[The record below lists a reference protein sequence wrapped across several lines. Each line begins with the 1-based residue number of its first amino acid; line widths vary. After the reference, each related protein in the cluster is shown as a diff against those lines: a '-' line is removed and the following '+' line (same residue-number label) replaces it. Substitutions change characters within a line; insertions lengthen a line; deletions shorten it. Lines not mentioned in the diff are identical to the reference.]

1 MADGDKIKQVFWNIA
16 ENAVRAMREGG
27 VLRVSIERM
36 GDDWQVSFADTGTG
50 MTPQQTEKIF
60 EPFQSN
66 FEGGTG
72 LGLAVVYQIVQ
83 AHEGKV
89 WARSKP
95 GQGTTFVLRLRRLDA
110 ERSVAVG
117 SSRPWRRSKPSQS
130 HSSGDSL
137 QRPPGQGGRVANILV
152 CDDERSIC
160 EMLDIALRREGHR
173 VETVN
178 SGQAAKNKIDGNLY
192 DLIITDIKMPNIDG
206 IEVLKHAH
214 RVSPDSPVILITA
227 VDDYEAA
234 VEAVKAGGASDYIR
248 KSPGL
253 VDEIKLA
260 INRVLEKLSLSK
272 QNFALRRDNAAHNS
286 LDNIIGS
293 SAAME
298 KLKQTLRTVAS
309 TASTVL
315 IHGESGTGK
324 ELVARAVHICSPR
337 AGEPFV
343 SVNCGAFPETLLE
356 SELFGYLKGAFT
368 GANQNKRGLFEV
380 AGGGTIFLDEIS
392 EMTLAMQVKLLRV
405 LQERTVRPV
414 GGTSEIPID
423 VRVIA
428 ATNRDLDK
436 AVAENLFRED
446 LYYRLNVIPIRVPNL
461 RERREDIPLLA
472 NHFQKKY
479 AAAAGRSILRV
490 NKESLEALCGYEWP
504 GNVRQLE
511 NTVERAVALETTEE
525 LHVELPA
532 ERPKAR
538 AAAAGVGISGNM
550 GEVAAG
556 RGAAARGR
564 HGNLRCRHRA
574 HASADFAGALK
585 RRADEGRRSAGNFL
599 PVVPAFD
606 EEVRAVAASS
616 EPRVPS

>member
-1 MADGDKIKQVFWNIA
+1 
-16 ENAVRAMREGG
+16 
-27 VLRVSIERM
+27 
-36 GDDWQVSFADTGTG
+36 
-50 MTPQQTEKIF
+50 
-60 EPFQSN
+60 
-66 FEGGTG
+66 
-72 LGLAVVYQIVQ
+72 
-83 AHEGKV
+83 
-89 WARSKP
+89 
-95 GQGTTFVLRLRRLDA
+95 
-110 ERSVAVG
+110 
-117 SSRPWRRSKPSQS
+117 
-130 HSSGDSL
+130 
-137 QRPPGQGGRVANILV
+137 VANILV

-160 EMLDIALRREGHR
+160 EMLDIALRRDGHR
-173 VETVN
+173 VETVQ
-178 SGQAAKNKIDGNLY
+178 SGQAAKNKIDGNLF
-192 DLIITDIKMPNIDG
+192 DLIITDIKMPHVDG
-206 IEVLKHAH
+206 IEVLRHAH

-260 INRVLEKLSLSK
+260 IDRVLEKLSLSK
-272 QNFALRRDNAAHNS
+272 QNFALRRDAASHNS

-293 SAAME
+293 SPAME
-298 KLKQTLRTVAS
+298 KLKQTVRTVAS

-337 AGEPFV
+337 ATEPFV

-414 GGTSEIPID
+414 GGTSEISID

-461 RERREDIPLLA
+461 RERREDILLLA
-472 NHFQKKY
+472 NHFLKKY
-479 AAAAGRSILRV
+479 AAAANRSILRV
-490 NKESLEALCGYEWP
+490 NTKSLDALCDYEWP

-511 NTVERAVALETTEE
+511 NTVERAVALEMTDE

-538 AAAAGVGISGNM
+538 AAAAGMGAADGLSDIAPGAVLPEGVGMEVYVANIERTLLQNALEYSNGVQTKAADLLGISY
-550 GEVAAG
+550 
-556 RGAAARGR
+556 RSFR
-564 HGNLRCRHRA
+564 HLMKKYE
-574 HASADFAGALK
+574 L
-585 RRADEGRRSAGNFL
+585 
-599 PVVPAFD
+599 
-606 EEVRAVAASS
+606 
-616 EPRVPS
+616 